1 MALILCEEC
10 EKEISNKAEHCVHCG
25 APVEGT
31 QLLDDE
37 DVAGRPSKS
46 HEDLVEGIVAKI
58 APDGSDYPWK
68 YKIRNKAGYTYMA
81 NSDVILENEGLAATI
96 TEGTFLLF
104 DPDLAGGRIQRMV
117 LSNDLFYLN
126 VSDFSIDLGLILTKN
141 SEIKSNMLEHKG
153 GDESITRNYLWFL
166 FLFLLLVAYWIAKG
180 TPSPELI
187 FASSRAKEECVR
199 LADKNQGSMM
209 ILANVDVVANDTW
222 LKDGKRVVQLTQ
234 TDGGQIRTIMCL
246 YGNGMV
252 TIPSML
258 EQGRWR

>member
-1 MALILCEEC
+1 MALIQCEEC

-25 APVEGT
+25 APIEGT

-37 DVAGRPSKS
+37 DVAGRPSNS
-46 HEDLVEGIVAKI
+46 HEDLVEGIIAKI

-68 YKIRNKAGYTYMA
+68 YKIRDKAGYTYMV
-81 NSDVILENEGLAATI
+81 NSDVILENEGLAASI
-96 TEGTFLLF
+96 SEGTILLF
-104 DPDLAGGRIQRMV
+104 DKDLVGGRIKRMV
-117 LSNDLFYLN
+117 LSNDLFYLSASN
-126 VSDFSIDLGLILTKN
+126 FSVDLGRILTKN
-141 SEIKSNMLEHKG
+141 PELKSSVLTHK
-153 GDESITRNYLWFL
+153 DRDKSITRNYLWFL
-166 FLFLLLVAYWIAKG
+166 FLFMLLVAYWIAKG

-199 LADKNQGSMM
+199 LADENQGSMM

-252 TIPSML
+252 AIPSML